1 MNKILYLTDLNY
13 VAKGRNYYD
22 EDIYLT
28 GRLREY
34 FDVALCHPACSKSF
48 EKEVDMIV
56 FRNTGGV
63 SGFKDIYHS
72 FVERA
77 KANNLKVFNE
87 LTGKADMRGK
97 QYLLDL
103 TAEDYPVI
111 PTIEHKKDLHLL
123 PETDCY
129 VVKPKNGADSI
140 GLEFL
145 TQKELTERNLTD
157 GDMLIQP
164 QVDFEYE
171 VSFYFLN
178 NKLEYA
184 LYAPDKSRR
193 WDLKR
198 YHCTDEDIAFAKSF
212 ISWNDISN
220 GIQRVDACRTR
231 DGRLLLIELEDLN
244 PYLSLLELD
253 EKTRETFVT
262 DMVNALKKC
271 L

>member
-1 MNKILYLTDLNY
+1 
-13 VAKGRNYYD
+13 
-22 EDIYLT
+22 
-28 GRLREY
+28 
-34 FDVALCHPACSKSF
+34 
-48 EKEVDMIV
+48 
-56 FRNTGGV
+56 
-63 SGFKDIYHS
+63 
-72 FVERA
+72 
-77 KANNLKVFNE
+77 
-87 LTGKADMRGK
+87 
-97 QYLLDL
+97 
-103 TAEDYPVI
+103 
-111 PTIEHKKDLHLL
+111 
-123 PETDCY
+123 
-129 VVKPKNGADSI
+129 
-140 GLEFL
+140 
-145 TQKELTERNLTD
+145 
-157 GDMLIQP
+157 MLIQP